1 MNTLLSFLSLDY
13 SGLVLALLLFGA
25 AVFLIRK
32 ARSRIVKWPS
42 WIFAAATIV
51 LLLGSVSHLVRV
63 AEIDDRFP
71 APGKMVDIGGYKVHV
86 LAEGPNDGPA
96 IVWFAGGHT
105 GGLGNYQHHAAL
117 RDEVRSILI
126 DRPGTGWSEAG
137 PFPRSTAAQ
146 AEEMMRALE
155 ASGEKGPFIFAG
167 HSFGGLLAINVAR
180 RYPDRTAALVMM
192 DATPL
197 DVIVYGLD
205 KDTLRGIQKMG
216 LGMTLKQIFGFYHA
230 TKPLDAD
237 GNDDVNYSNP
247 MQVMQYIQSRARFGV
262 ATYSAFEELTPEGL
276 DDRAFETMTFDGE
289 LGDIPLY
296 LVAPKDEDPTTK
308 PYSEMVAGGPGRK
321 AERFAA
327 FLKATRERY
336 MRASTNSI
344 RVVAP
349 PGSGHN
355 FVNEDP
361 EFVINAVRDV
371 VRAVVEKQ
379 AEYKALTTNWPGPHG
394 GFPPI
399 DLATPENMEAAYVRA
414 IAEKRQ
420 EVATIVRSTEPAT
433 FENTILALESSGL
446 ALARIQQLLTIFTS
460 TASNPDIAAV
470 AARTAPLAAEIDD
483 EVAHNR
489 VLFERV
495 REVYSG
501 LPDSAPD
508 EEARRL
514 VAVMHDN
521 MVRSGAALSGVD
533 KIRLTE
539 INAKLAEQITRFGQ
553 NSRNDEAQLV
563 VFVDSVADLDGL
575 PDPQI
580 AAAKAAAEAREEPTK
595 WAIPISRPNVWPLLT
610 HAHDRSL
617 REVVWRK
624 WVTRGGNDGE
634 YDNGPVMTKILR
646 LRGDKATLLGFPTF
660 AHYQTAA
667 RMAGT
672 PEIALNML
680 MRAWKSLED
689 PTIRDIAKMQA
700 IANAEGA
707 DFELQPWDRLYYT
720 EKLKQQ
726 EFNFNTGD
734 VLPYFELNNIVAAMT
749 WAAGQVYEF
758 EFRELHDVAV
768 VSPDIRVFEVLRG
781 GEVTGVI
788 WMDLFAREGKGPS
801 SWAAQYRSEENF
813 RGKQI
818 PLVVLHSAAQK
829 PPDGGPVLVPWERA
843 NVIFHEFGH
852 TLQMLSNSASYPSL
866 GALNVPW
873 DFVEVP
879 SLLNERW
886 FMTDEVLSR
895 FALHHETHEPMP
907 AELLAKLRRSLMQ
920 DRVFSATQSFL
931 GTAVVDMRL
940 HLLADGREIDAEAVE
955 AEVIA
960 ELDMPQAMDL
970 ILYVPHAFHTFSPQ
984 YAAGVYTYLWSDIIA
999 ADIADAFLEAPGG
1012 LYDRGVA
1019 RRYRSQILDIGN
1031 TKPVEE
1037 AFRDFRG
1044 RDPDPNALMRRFDL
1058 L

>member
-1 MNTLLSFLSLDY
+1 
-13 SGLVLALLLFGA
+13 
-25 AVFLIRK
+25 
-32 ARSRIVKWPS
+32 
-42 WIFAAATIV
+42 
-51 LLLGSVSHLVRV
+51 
-63 AEIDDRFP
+63 
-71 APGKMVDIGGYKVHV
+71 
-86 LAEGPNDGPA
+86 
-96 IVWFAGGHT
+96 
-105 GGLGNYQHHAAL
+105 
-117 RDEVRSILI
+117 
-126 DRPGTGWSEAG
+126 
-137 PFPRSTAAQ
+137 
-146 AEEMMRALE
+146 
-155 ASGEKGPFIFAG
+155 
-167 HSFGGLLAINVAR
+167 
-180 RYPDRTAALVMM
+180 
-192 DATPL
+192 
-197 DVIVYGLD
+197 
-205 KDTLRGIQKMG
+205 
-216 LGMTLKQIFGFYHA
+216 
-230 TKPLDAD
+230 
-237 GNDDVNYSNP
+237 
-247 MQVMQYIQSRARFGV
+247 
-262 ATYSAFEELTPEGL
+262 
-276 DDRAFETMTFDGE
+276 
-289 LGDIPLY
+289 
-296 LVAPKDEDPTTK
+296 
-308 PYSEMVAGGPGRK
+308 
-321 AERFAA
+321 
-327 FLKATRERY
+327 
-336 MRASTNSI
+336 
-344 RVVAP
+344 
-349 PGSGHN
+349 
-355 FVNEDP
+355 
-361 EFVINAVRDV
+361 
-371 VRAVVEKQ
+371 
-379 AEYKALTTNWPGPHG
+379 
-394 GFPPI
+394 
-399 DLATPENMEAAYVRA
+399 
-414 IAEKRQ
+414 
-420 EVATIVRSTEPAT
+420 
-433 FENTILALESSGL
+433 
-446 ALARIQQLLTIFTS
+446 
-460 TASNPDIAAV
+460 
-470 AARTAPLAAEIDD
+470 
-483 EVAHNR
+483 
-489 VLFERV
+489 
-495 REVYSG
+495 
-501 LPDSAPD
+501 
-508 EEARRL
+508 
-514 VAVMHDN
+514 
-521 MVRSGAALSGVD
+521 
-533 KIRLTE
+533 
-539 INAKLAEQITRFGQ
+539 
-553 NSRNDEAQLV
+553 
-563 VFVDSVADLDGL
+563 
-575 PDPQI
+575 
-580 AAAKAAAEAREEPTK
+580 
-595 WAIPISRPNVWPLLT
+595 
-610 HAHDRSL
+610 
-617 REVVWRK
+617 
-624 WVTRGGNDGE
+624 
-634 YDNGPVMTKILR
+634 
-646 LRGDKATLLGFPTF
+646 
-660 AHYQTAA
+660 
-667 RMAGT
+667 MAGT

-689 PTIRDIAKMQA
+689 PTTRDIAKMQA

-829 PPDGGPVLVPWERA
+829 PPDGGP
-843 NVIFHEFGH
+843 VIFHEFGH